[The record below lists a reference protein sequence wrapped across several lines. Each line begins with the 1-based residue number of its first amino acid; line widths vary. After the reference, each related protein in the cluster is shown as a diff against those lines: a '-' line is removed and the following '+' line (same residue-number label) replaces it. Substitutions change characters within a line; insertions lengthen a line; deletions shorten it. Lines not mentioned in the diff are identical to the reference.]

1 MKKFTIGLTAIA
13 LILGMNVMS
22 QTNVFDD
29 IIAMSPDHTLLE
41 AALIQEGLQTA
52 LQDPAATLTV
62 FAPNDDAINQ
72 VVTDLGLQDIN
83 ALLALPNLTDILLY
97 HVYGTGVVPSSAVT
111 NGLVVQPLSPTNTLK
126 LTVTSSGDVFVNHA
140 QVTAVDLNADNGVV
154 HVLGAVVLPSE
165 TAVDVAI
172 DNNFTSLT
180 AAVIKAELIP
190 ALTNPFAELTV
201 FAPTNQAFD
210 DLAAALGTDI
220 AGVLANPQLAEIL
233 LYHVVG
239 GTVLSTDLVN
249 GSVPTLNGQTVM
261 VDLTAGVMIN
271 SANVIT
277 ADLTTDNGVVHVI
290 DAVLVPDLSDLDEG
304 KILEFKVYPN
314 PASDN
319 IKIDVLDNNFD
330 QAMIY
335 DMNGRIILEI
345 LLENSNSIDISLIE
359 SGIYILGLRSNDQMI
374 TQKLQ
379 VN

>member
-345 LLENSNSIDISLIE
+345 SLENFNSIDISLIE

>member
-13 LILGMNVMS
+13 LSLGMNAMS

-62 FAPNDDAINQ
+62 FAPNDNAINQ
-72 VVTDLGLQDIN
+72 VVTDLGLADIN

-111 NGLVVQPLSPTNTLK
+111 NGLVAQPLSPTNTLK

-154 HVLGAVVLPSE
+154 HVLGAVVLPYE

-172 DNNFTSLT
+172 DNNFNSLT

-201 FAPTNQAFD
+201 FAPTDQAFD
-210 DLAAALGTDI
+210 DLATALGTDI

-233 LYHVVG
+233 LYHVVS
-239 GTVLSTDLVN
+239 GTVLSTDLTN
-249 GSVPTLNGQTVM
+249 GSVPTLNGQTVT

-345 LLENSNSIDISLIE
+345 SLENSNSIDISLIE
-359 SGIYILGLRSNDQMI
+359 SGIYILGLRSKDEMI

>member
-13 LILGMNVMS
+13 LSLGMNVMS

-29 IIAMSPDHTLLE
+29 IIAMSPDHTYLE
-41 AALIQEGLQTA
+41 AALIQEGLDVA
-52 LQDPAATLTV
+52 LQNNAATLTV
-62 FAPNDDAINQ
+62 FAPTDAAFDNLAAALG
-72 VVTDLGLQDIN
+72 TDIAG
-83 ALLALPNLTDILLY
+83 LLALPTLSDILTY
-97 HVYGTGVVPSSAVT
+97 HVLGIEVPSSAVT
-111 NGLVVQPLSPTNTLK
+111 NGLVAQPLSPTNTLK
-126 LTVTSSGDVFVNHA
+126 LTVTSAGDVFVNQA
-140 QVTAVDLNADNGVV
+140 QVTAVDLSAGNGVV
-154 HVLGAVVLPSE
+154 HVLGAVVLPIE

-190 ALTNPFAELTV
+190 ALTNPLAELTV

-239 GTVLSTDLVN
+239 GTVLSSDLVN

-271 SANVIT
+271 SANVTT
-277 ADLTTDNGVVHVI
+277 ADLTTGNGVVHVI

-304 KILEFKVYPN
+304 QILEFKVYPN
-314 PASDN
+314 PAFDN
-319 IKIDVLDNNFD
+319 IKIDILDNNFD

-335 DMNGRIILEI
+335 DMNGRIILDI
-345 LLENSNSIDISLIE
+345 SLENFNSIDISLIE
-359 SGIYILGLRSNDQMI
+359 SGIYTLGLRSNDQMI

>member
-13 LILGMNVMS
+13 LSLGMNAMS

-29 IIAMSPDHTLLE
+29 IIAMSPDHTYLE
-41 AALIQEGLQTA
+41 AALIQEGLDVA
-52 LQDPAATLTV
+52 LQNNAATLTV
-62 FAPNDDAINQ
+62 FAPTDAAFDNLA
-72 VVTDLGLQDIN
+72 VALNTDIAG
-83 ALLALPNLTDILLY
+83 LLALPNLTDILTY
-97 HVYGTGVVPSSAVT
+97 HVLGTGVVPSSAVT
-111 NGLVVQPLSPTNTLK
+111 NGLVAQPLSTTNTLK
-126 LTVTSSGDVFVNHA
+126 FTVTSSGSVYVNQA
-140 QVTAVDLNADNGVV
+140 LVTAVDLNAGNGVV
-154 HVLGAVVLPSE
+154 HVLEAVVLPYE

-190 ALTNPFAELTV
+190 ALTNPLAELTV

-210 DLAAALGTDI
+210 DLAAALGVDI
-220 AGVLANPQLAEIL
+220 AGLLANPQLAEIL

-277 ADLTTDNGVVHVI
+277 PDLTTDNGVVHVI

-345 LLENSNSIDISLIE
+345 SLENSNSIDISLIE

>member
-13 LILGMNVMS
+13 LSLGMNVMS

-29 IIAMSPDHTLLE
+29 IIAMSPDHTYLE
-41 AALIQEGLQTA
+41 AALIQEGLDVA
-52 LQDPAATLTV
+52 LQNNAATLTV
-62 FAPNDDAINQ
+62 FAPTDAAFDNLAAALN
-72 VVTDLGLQDIN
+72 TDIAG
-83 ALLALPNLTDILLY
+83 LLALPTLSDILTY
-97 HVYGTGVVPSSAVT
+97 HVLGIEVPSSAVT
-111 NGLVVQPLSPTNTLK
+111 NGLVAQPLSQTNTLK
-126 LTVTSSGDVFVNHA
+126 LTVTSAGGVFVNQA
-140 QVTAVDLNADNGVV
+140 QVTAVDLSAGNGVV
-154 HVLGAVVLPSE
+154 HVLGAVVLPIE

-190 ALTNPFAELTV
+190 ALTNPLAELTV

-345 LLENSNSIDISLIE
+345 SLENSNSIDISLIE

>member
-13 LILGMNVMS
+13 LSLGMNVMS

-29 IIAMSPDHTLLE
+29 IIAMSPDHTYLE
-41 AALIQEGLQTA
+41 AALIQEGLDVA
-52 LQDPAATLTV
+52 LQNNAATLTV
-62 FAPNDDAINQ
+62 FAPTDAAFDNLAAALN
-72 VVTDLGLQDIN
+72 TDIAG
-83 ALLALPNLTDILLY
+83 LLALPNLTDILTY
-97 HVYGTGVVPSSAVT
+97 HVLGTGVVPSSAVT
-111 NGLVVQPLSPTNTLK
+111 NGLVAQPLSTTNTLK
-126 LTVTSSGDVFVNHA
+126 FTVTSSGSVYVNQA
-140 QVTAVDLNADNGVV
+140 LVTAVDLNAGNGVV
-154 HVLGAVVLPSE
+154 HVLEAVVLPRE

-190 ALTNPFAELTV
+190 ALTNPLAELTV

>member
-13 LILGMNVMS
+13 LSLGMNAMS

-29 IIAMSPDHTLLE
+29 IIAMSPDHTYLE
-41 AALIQEGLQTA
+41 AALIQEGLDVA
-52 LQDPAATLTV
+52 LQNNAATLTV
-62 FAPNDDAINQ
+62 FAPTDAAFDNLAAALN
-72 VVTDLGLQDIN
+72 TDIAG
-83 ALLALPNLTDILLY
+83 LLALPTLSDILTY
-97 HVYGTGVVPSSAVT
+97 HVLGIEVPSSAVT
-111 NGLVVQPLSPTNTLK
+111 NGLVAQPLSQTNTLK
-126 LTVTSSGDVFVNHA
+126 LTVTSAGGVFVNQA
-140 QVTAVDLNADNGVV
+140 QVTAVDLSAGNGVV
-154 HVLGAVVLPSE
+154 HVLGAVVLPIE

-190 ALTNPFAELTV
+190 ALTNPLAELTV

-345 LLENSNSIDISLIE
+345 SLENSNSIDISLIE

>member
-13 LILGMNVMS
+13 LSLGMNAMS

-29 IIAMSPDHTLLE
+29 IIAMSPDHTYLE
-41 AALIQEGLQTA
+41 AALIQEGLDVA
-52 LQDPAATLTV
+52 LQNNAATLTV
-62 FAPNDDAINQ
+62 FAPTDAAFDNLAAALN
-72 VVTDLGLQDIN
+72 TDIAG
-83 ALLALPNLTDILLY
+83 LLALPNLTDILTY
-97 HVYGTGVVPSSAVT
+97 HVLGTGVVPSSAVT
-111 NGLVVQPLSPTNTLK
+111 NGLVAQPLSTTNTLK
-126 LTVTSSGDVFVNHA
+126 FTVTSSGSVYVNQA
-140 QVTAVDLNADNGVV
+140 LVTAVDLNAGNGVV
-154 HVLGAVVLPSE
+154 HVLEAVVLPYE

-180 AAVIKAELIP
+180 AAVIEAELIP
-190 ALTNPFAELTV
+190 ALTNPLAELTV

-277 ADLTTDNGVVHVI
+277 ADKQQVMELSMSLMQYWCQIYLT
-290 DAVLVPDLSDLDEG
+290 
-304 KILEFKVYPN
+304 
-314 PASDN
+314 
-319 IKIDVLDNNFD
+319 
-330 QAMIY
+330 
-335 DMNGRIILEI
+335 
-345 LLENSNSIDISLIE
+345 
-359 SGIYILGLRSNDQMI
+359 
-374 TQKLQ
+374 
-379 VN
+379 

>member
-13 LILGMNVMS
+13 LSLGMNVMS

-29 IIAMSPDHTLLE
+29 IIAMSPDHTYLE
-41 AALIQEGLQTA
+41 AALIQEGLDVA
-52 LQDPAATLTV
+52 LQNNAATLTV
-62 FAPNDDAINQ
+62 FAPTDAAFDNLAAALG
-72 VVTDLGLQDIN
+72 TDIAG
-83 ALLALPNLTDILLY
+83 LLALPTLSDILTY
-97 HVYGTGVVPSSAVT
+97 HVLGIEVPSSAVT
-111 NGLVVQPLSPTNTLK
+111 NGLVAQPLSPTNTLK
-126 LTVTSSGDVFVNHA
+126 LTVTSAGDVFVNQA
-140 QVTAVDLNADNGVV
+140 QVTAVDLSAGNGVV
-154 HVLGAVVLPSE
+154 HVLGAVVLPIE

-190 ALTNPFAELTV
+190 ALTNPLAELTV

-239 GTVLSTDLVN
+239 GTVLSSDLVN

-271 SANVIT
+271 SANVTT
-277 ADLTTDNGVVHVI
+277 ADLTTGNGVVHVI

-304 KILEFKVYPN
+304 QILEFKVYPN

-335 DMNGRIILEI
+335 DMNGRIILDI
-345 LLENSNSIDISLIE
+345 SLENFNSIDISLIE

>member
-13 LILGMNVMS
+13 LSLGMNVMS

-29 IIAMSPDHTLLE
+29 IIAMSPDHTYLE
-41 AALIQEGLQTA
+41 AALIQEGLDVA
-52 LQDPAATLTV
+52 LQNNAATLTV
-62 FAPNDDAINQ
+62 FAPTDAAFDNLAAALG
-72 VVTDLGLQDIN
+72 TDIAG
-83 ALLALPNLTDILLY
+83 LLALPTLSDILTY
-97 HVYGTGVVPSSAVT
+97 HVLGIEVPSSAVT
-111 NGLVVQPLSPTNTLK
+111 NGLVAQPLSPTNTLK
-126 LTVTSSGDVFVNHA
+126 LTVTSAGDVFVNQA
-140 QVTAVDLNADNGVV
+140 QVTAVDLSAGNGVV
-154 HVLGAVVLPSE
+154 HVLGAVVLPIE

-190 ALTNPFAELTV
+190 ALTNPLAELTV

-239 GTVLSTDLVN
+239 GTVLSSDLVN

-271 SANVIT
+271 SANVTT
-277 ADLTTDNGVVHVI
+277 ADLTTGNGVVHVI

-335 DMNGRIILEI
+335 DMNGRIILDI
-345 LLENSNSIDISLIE
+345 SLENFNSIDISLIE

>member
-304 KILEFKVYPN
+304 QILEFKVYPN

-335 DMNGRIILEI
+335 DMNGRIILDI
-345 LLENSNSIDISLIE
+345 SLENFNSIDISLIE
-359 SGIYILGLRSNDQMI
+359 SGIYTLGLRSNDQMI